1 MPSDN
6 SSSGAFHGIQ
16 SGMEWT
22 SGAIVGK
29 LMATPVW
36 ELSWI
41 DGAAAGSL
49 TELCPKVSVSFSCR
63 IESLIRQ
70 TKPREGGRR
79 SGLQPTEPPSPK
91 PAHAPFLLGS
101 VLYARSARQTLQVPM
116 ELNSDLLDLAIAKKI
131 EKRAFAIR
139 FLLARYCGSFGVAC
153 LFYIYASHVRCSDKH
168 SRRLCVPHWATGS

>member
-1 MPSDN
+1 MPPDN
-6 SSSGAFHGIQ
+6 SLSGAFHGIQ

-116 ELNSDLLDLAIAKKI
+116 ELNSDLLDLAIAKKS
-131 EKRAFAIR
+131 RNVPSLSGSYLPATAVASGW
-139 FLLARYCGSFGVAC
+139 LA
-153 LFYIYASHVRCSDKH
+153 CSTSTH
-168 SRRLCVPHWATGS
+168 HTWVLPPQHCPLC

>member
-1 MPSDN
+1 
-6 SSSGAFHGIQ
+6 
-16 SGMEWT
+16 MEWT

-79 SGLQPTEPPSPK
+79 SGLQQNLLRPN
-91 PAHAPFLLGS
+91 AHAPFLLGS

-139 FLLARYCGSFGVAC
+139 FLLAR
-153 LFYIYASHVRCSDKH
+153 
-168 SRRLCVPHWATGS
+168 